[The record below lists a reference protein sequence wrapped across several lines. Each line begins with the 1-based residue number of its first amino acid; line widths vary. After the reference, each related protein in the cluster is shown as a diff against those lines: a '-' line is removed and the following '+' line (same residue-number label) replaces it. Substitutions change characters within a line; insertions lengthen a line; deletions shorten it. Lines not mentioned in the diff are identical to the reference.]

1 MKKFGIFLGIVILIG
16 LSIFGYIE
24 TKKYL
29 VKNDV
34 HTYLLKEKN
43 IKEADIE
50 VLDPFVAN
58 LDGDKNW
65 LVYVKIKNDPKKYYY
80 YKNSDTDR
88 ILLESA
94 E

>member
-50 VLDPFVAN
+50 ALDPFVAN

-65 LVYVKIKNDPKKYYY
+65 LVYVKIKNDSKKYYY

>member
-34 HTYLLKEKN
+34 HTYLSKEKN

-65 LVYVKIKNDPKKYYY
+65 LVYVKIKNDSKKYYY

>member
-65 LVYVKIKNDPKKYYY
+65 LVYVKIKNDSKKYYY

>member
-1 MKKFGIFLGIVILIG
+1 MKKFVIFLGIVILIG

-50 VLDPFVAN
+50 ALDPFVAN

-65 LVYVKIKNDPKKYYY
+65 LVYVKIKNDSKKYYY

>member
-1 MKKFGIFLGIVILIG
+1 MKKFVIFLGIVILIG

-65 LVYVKIKNDPKKYYY
+65 LVYVKIKNDSKKYYY

>member
-34 HTYLLKEKN
+34 HTYLLKGKN

-50 VLDPFVAN
+50 ALDSFVAN